1 MMEAVR
7 MAEFLEA
14 LVTLLPVDA
23 GGRTSAIRPRDGSYR
38 PFAISHDGS
47 RMRIR
52 IIEGPP
58 AIAPGQD
65 GRVVAEIESTAATI
79 AAGAELTLV
88 EHEDRCVGILT
99 VTRRFISF
107 AAST

>member
-1 MMEAVR
+1 
-7 MAEFLEA
+7 MAHFLEA

-23 GGRTSAIRPRDGSYR
+23 GGRTSAIRPRDGSYC
-38 PFAISHDGS
+38 PFAVSNDGA

-65 GRVVAEIESTAATI
+65 GRIVAEIESIPATLDP
-79 AAGAELTLV
+79 GTELTLV
-88 EHEDRCVGILT
+88 EHDDRCVGILT